1 MMEDKGT
8 LMDTL
13 GGTDELSIFEC
24 KALITYIEF
33 KWTTYAASIHQV
45 GALFHTWYFLSF
57 TWFINEVYV
66 YRSLEFRN
74 IMFGMMGISLIYPTV
89 YDFT

>member
-33 KWTTYAASIHQV
+33 KWTSYAASIH
-45 GALFHTWYFLSF
+45 
-57 TWFINEVYV
+57 
-66 YRSLEFRN
+66 
-74 IMFGMMGISLIYPTV
+74 
-89 YDFT
+89 